1 MSDIVLVVGGYG
13 VFGARICMG
22 LASEASVDL
31 VVAGRDQRAAEA
43 FCARHG
49 GRALRLDRDDADLAT
64 RVRDV
69 GPFLVIDAAGP
80 FQNYGPERYRL
91 AEAALAA
98 GAHYLD
104 LSDDPHFTAGIE
116 AVDATARAAG
126 RTVLS
131 GVSSV
136 PALSSAV
143 VAELA
148 EGMAD
153 IHLIESVILPG
164 NRAPRGL
171 SVIRAI
177 VGQAGRPLSVWRG
190 SRFVSIPGWSGLER
204 VTLDA
209 GRATPVAGRWAS
221 HNAAPDL
228 ALFPPRFRAR
238 SVLFRAGLELKLMHG
253 GLLLLSLPVRWGV
266 VRSLAPLARLLKWVA
281 ERLEP
286 FGSDTGGMRV
296 RVVGR
301 TEAGDMEL
309 REWVLIAGA
318 GDGPHVPALPA
329 RVLYR
334 RLRDGEVVPG
344 ARACVAEFPLADA
357 EALMAGLNLA
367 THRATQ
373 PMPVLFAEALGP
385 DFLLLPPPLVDLH
398 AVVDVRRWHGEAE
411 VTHGPGL
418 FARLIRA
425 VMRFPPAGRAIRVAV
440 TMERRGGG
448 EVWVRDFAGR
458 RFRSRLTRNSCLTR
472 NAAGSGVR
480 ECFGLVS
487 FDIGLA
493 VRDGRLW
500 YPVVGGRLA
509 GVPLPRALLPTSAS
523 CEGLDAAGR
532 ACFDVAIALPLV
544 GPVVRYRGWL
554 VPDGER
560 G

>member
-1 MSDIVLVVGGYG
+1 MSDTVLVVGGYG

-22 LASEASVDL
+22 LAGEASVDL
-31 VVAGRDQRAAEA
+31 VVAGRDRRAAEV
-43 FCARHG
+43 FCARYG
-49 GRALRLDRDDADLAT
+49 GRPLRLDRDDADLVA
-64 RVRDV
+64 RVRDI
-69 GPFLVIDAAGP
+69 GPFVVIDAAGP
-80 FQNYGPERYRL
+80 FQNYGKERYRL

-104 LSDDPHFTAGIE
+104 LSDDPHFTAGITGLDT
-116 AVDATARAAG
+116 AARAAG

-136 PALSSAV
+136 PALSSSV

-148 EGMAD
+148 DGMAD
-153 IHLIESVILPG
+153 IHVIESMILPG

-190 SRFVSIPGWSGLER
+190 GRFVSVPGWSGREG
-204 VTLDA
+204 VTLDP
-209 GRATPVAGRWAS
+209 GGATPVTGRWAS

-228 ALFPPRFRAR
+228 ALFPPRFGAR

-253 GLLLLSLPVRWGV
+253 GLLLLSLPVRWGL

-301 TEAGDMEL
+301 TAAADMEL

-334 RLRDGEVVPG
+334 RLRDCKVAPG
-344 ARACVAEFPLADA
+344 ARACVAEFSLADA

-367 THRATQ
+367 THRATR
-373 PMPVLFAEALGP
+373 PMPVLFAEALGS
-385 DFLLLPPPLVDLH
+385 DFRLLPSPLIDLH
-398 AVVDVRRWHGEAE
+398 EVVDVRRWHGEAE

-418 FARLIRA
+418 FARLVRA
-425 VMRFPPAGRAIRVAV
+425 VMRFPPAGCAIRVAV
-440 TMERRGGG
+440 TMERRGRG

-458 RFRSRLTRNSCLTR
+458 RFGSRLTRD
-472 NAAGSGVR
+472 AAGAGICER
-480 ECFGLVS
+480 FGLLS

-500 YPVVGGRLA
+500 YPIVSGRLA
-509 GVPLPRALLPTSAS
+509 GVPLPRTLLPTSTS

-554 VPDGER
+554 VPDGYR

>member
-22 LASEASVDL
+22 LAGEAGVDL
-31 VVAGRDQRAAEA
+31 VVAGRNMRAAEA
-43 FCARHG
+43 FCARYG
-49 GRALRLDRDDADLAT
+49 GRPLRFDRDAADLAA

-69 GPFLVIDAAGP
+69 GPFVVIDAAGP
-80 FQNYGPERYRL
+80 FQNYGPECYRL
-91 AEAALAA
+91 ADAALAA

-104 LSDDPHFTAGIE
+104 LSDDPHFTAGITGL
-116 AVDATARAAG
+116 DAAARAAG

-136 PALSSAV
+136 PALSSSV

-148 EGMAD
+148 DGMAD

-190 SRFVSIPGWSGLER
+190 GRFVSVPGWSGLER
-204 VTLDA
+204 VTLDPA
-209 GRATPVAGRWAS
+209 GATAVAGRWAS

-228 ALFPPRFRAR
+228 ALFPPRFGAR

-253 GLLLLSLPVRWGV
+253 GLLLLSLPVRWGL

-301 TEAGDMEL
+301 TWAADMEL

-334 RLRDGEVVPG
+334 RLRDGKVAPG

-357 EALMAGLNLA
+357 EVLMAGLNLA
-367 THRATQ
+367 THRATR
-373 PMPVLFAEALGP
+373 PMKALFAEAIGP
-385 DFLLLPPPLVDLH
+385 DLRLLPQPLVDLH
-398 AVVDVRRWHGEAE
+398 AVIDVRRWHGEAE
-411 VTHGPGL
+411 VTHGPGVV
-418 FARLIRA
+418 ARLVRA
-425 VMRFPPAGRAIRVAV
+425 VMRFPRAGGAVRVGV
-440 TMERRGGG
+440 TMERRGSG
-448 EVWVRDFAGR
+448 EVWVRDFAGQ
-458 RFRSRLTRNSCLTR
+458 RFRSHLTRNT
-472 NAAGSGVR
+472 AGPGVR
-480 ECFGLVS
+480 ERFGLLS

-493 VRDGRLW
+493 VRAGRLW

-509 GVPLPRALLPTSAS
+509 GVPLPRALLPSSTS
-523 CEGLDAAGR
+523 CESVDAAGR

-544 GPVVRYRGWL
+544 GPVIRYRGWL